1 MNFSRGVEGSL
12 SHLWKFGSGGVFVT
26 LVEIWE
32 WWGGGGGGGVRSEIP
47 SMVGSGYF
55 LELHVMTT
63 TMIIIIIIFF

>member
-12 SHLWKFGSGGVFVT
+12 SHLWKFGSGGV
-26 LVEIWE
+26 
-32 WWGGGGGGGVRSEIP
+32 GGGGGGVRSEIP

>member
-12 SHLWKFGSGGVFVT
+12 SHLWKFGSGGVGV
-26 LVEIWE
+26 
-32 WWGGGGGGGVRSEIP
+32 GGGGVRSEIP

>member
-12 SHLWKFGSGGVFVT
+12 SHLWKFGS
-26 LVEIWE
+26 
-32 WWGGGGGGGVRSEIP
+32 GGGGGVRSEIP

>member
-12 SHLWKFGSGGVFVT
+12 SHLWKFGSGGVGV
-26 LVEIWE
+26 
-32 WWGGGGGGGVRSEIP
+32 GGGGGVRSEIP